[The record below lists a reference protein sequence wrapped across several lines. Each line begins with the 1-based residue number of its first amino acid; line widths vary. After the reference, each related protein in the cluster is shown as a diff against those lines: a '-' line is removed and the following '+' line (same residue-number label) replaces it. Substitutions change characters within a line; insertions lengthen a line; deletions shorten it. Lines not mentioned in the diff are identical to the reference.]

1 MSDDFAAELHQR
13 ASAAM
18 RAGRAEAQ
26 GEGSQVPVARYT
38 DEAQAGAELRLLLRH
53 PQPVAAS
60 SSLATP
66 GAWLSLTHMG
76 VPLLLVRQ
84 DNGTLQAFINVCRHR
99 GARVV
104 PAGSGSGA
112 RSFVCPY
119 HAWTY
124 KPDGALRGVPE
135 SFGFPCLKQEES
147 GLRRLATAERAGVV
161 WVVLDPSVQAGT
173 PGEHLGALMDNLE
186 SLSGLRTP
194 VGFAPRSYEV
204 AANWKLLV
212 DGSFEAYHFKV
223 AHRNTIAHMFVGNMQ
238 IVDEF
243 ELNRRLYLIKSKFAQ
258 DKPEAAGFDPRR
270 YGNLTYFFFPNTTI
284 LVQPDHA
291 QLSSLEPLGPART
304 RVHELTLIPEAPA
317 SDKATAHWEANVEL
331 YRRTLAE
338 DYALAESIQAGL
350 ASGANEAFTFGSFEF
365 AAPRFHSQLQQQ
377 LADMQARAPA

>member
-1 MSDDFAAELHQR
+1 MQ
-13 ASAAM
+13 
-18 RAGRAEAQ
+18 AGRADAQ
-26 GEGSQVPVARYT
+26 GQGSQVRVAQYA
-38 DEAQAGAELRLLLRH
+38 DEAQAGREQRLLRQH

-60 SSLATP
+60 SSLAAP
-66 GAWLSLTHMG
+66 GAWLSMTHMG

-84 DNGTLQAFINVCRHR
+84 EGGQVQAFLNVCRHR

-104 PAGSGSGA
+104 PEGSGGESRA
-112 RSFVCPY
+112 FVCPY
-119 HAWTY
+119 HARTY

-135 SFGFPCLKQEES
+135 SSGFPCLKQEES
-147 GLRRLATAERAGVV
+147 GLRKLATVERAGVV
-161 WVVLDPSVQAGT
+161 WVVLDPAQSAID
-173 PGEHLGALMDNLE
+173 PGAHLGGLMDNLE
-186 SLSGLRTP
+186 SLSGLRAP

-204 AANWKLLV
+204 QANWKLLV

-243 ELNRRLYLIKSKFAQ
+243 DLNRRLYLIKSKFAQ
-258 DKPEAAGFDPRR
+258 DKPQADGFDPRR

-291 QLSSLEPLGPART
+291 QLSCLEPLGATRT

-317 SDKATAHWEANVEL
+317 SDKAKAHWEANVDL

-338 DYALAESIQAGL
+338 DYALAESIQSGI
-350 ASGANEAFTFGSFEF
+350 ASGANEAFTFGTFEF
-365 AAPRFHSQLQQQ
+365 SASRFHSQLQQQ
-377 LADMQARAPA
+377 LSAMPEASQA

>member
-1 MSDDFAAELHQR
+1 MQ
-13 ASAAM
+13 
-18 RAGRAEAQ
+18 AGRADAQ
-26 GEGSQVPVARYT
+26 GQGSQIPVARYT
-38 DEAQAGAELRLLLRH
+38 DEAQAGAELGLLRRH

-60 SSLATP
+60 SSLASP

-76 VPLLLVRQ
+76 TPLLLVRQ
-84 DNGTLQAFINVCRHR
+84 ENGQVQAFINVCRHR

-104 PAGSGSGA
+104 PEGSGSEA
-112 RSFVCPY
+112 RAFVCPY

-147 GLRRLATAERAGVV
+147 GLRRLATVERAGVV
-161 WVVLDPSVQAGT
+161 WVVLDPSQPGGDAGIQL
-173 PGEHLGALMDNLE
+173 GELMDNLE
-186 SLSGLRTP
+186 SLSGLRAP
-194 VGFAPRSYEV
+194 LGFAPRSYEV

-270 YGNLTYFFFPNTTI
+270 YGNLTYFFFPNTTV

-291 QLSSLEPLGPART
+291 QLSTLEPLGPTRT

-317 SDKATAHWEANVEL
+317 SDKARAHWEANVEL

-338 DYALAESIQAGL
+338 DYALAESIQAGI
-350 ASGANEAFTFGSFEF
+350 ASGANDTFTFGTFEY
-365 AAPRFHSQLQQQ
+365 AAPRFHSQLQQA
-377 LADMQARAPA
+377 LAGMQAEPQA